1 MCAELYERMRQ
12 VPESTCL
19 QKRKCSY
26 HPNRPWGWYDRDLV
40 RTDYRLSLSRRTGM
54 PVTFEP
60 QALDDAMCALLEAT
74 GLCDLHLR
82 TPFTGADVD
91 RAGRRVR
98 AVLARN
104 DDGDELRVE
113 ATVFIDATAEIHL
126 ARDIGCGHT
135 IGPEDHDVYGETS
148 ATRGGLVRY
157 RVSPLADGTV
167 SDRATA
173 RRLRRERG

>member
-1 MCAELYERMRQ
+1 
-12 VPESTCL
+12 
-19 QKRKCSY
+19 
-26 HPNRPWGWYDRDLV
+26 
-40 RTDYRLSLSRRTGM
+40 M

-60 QALDDAMCALLEAT
+60 PALDDAMCALLEAT

>member
-1 MCAELYERMRQ
+1 MRQ